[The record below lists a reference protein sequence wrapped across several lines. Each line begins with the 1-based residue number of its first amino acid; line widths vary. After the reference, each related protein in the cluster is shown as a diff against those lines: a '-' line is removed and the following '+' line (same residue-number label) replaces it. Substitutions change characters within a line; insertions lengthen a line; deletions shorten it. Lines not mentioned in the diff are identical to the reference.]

1 MVKRMHVVINPASG
15 QPQPVLHTVNM
26 VCHELDVDWDASITK
41 KGGDGHRFAQE
52 ALATDVDVVAAF
64 GGDGSVMEVA
74 SALMGSQVPVAILP
88 GGTANVVS
96 TELGIPG
103 DLTKACQL
111 ACGQNSTTKAVDV
124 GQAGER
130 TFMLRVAMGL
140 AADHVIGATRE
151 MKDRYGELAYTISA
165 LQQMKD
171 LPMARYKL
179 TLDGEQYEVEGAT
192 CRVDNS
198 GNFGRGLSFSKAIS
212 VSDGLLDVTIVRDL
226 GSASVKSLVSDAV
239 GRGTRDP
246 DAFHHWQAR
255 EITIEAAPPQRVIGD
270 GELWGETPISLTV
283 LPQAARF
290 LVKRAE

>member
-1 MVKRMHVVINPASG
+1 MTKRLHAVINPAAG
-15 QPQPVLHTVNM
+15 QPKPVLHTLNS
-26 VCHELDVDWDASITK
+26 VCGSAGVDWAVSVTRKSGDAV
-41 KGGDGHRFAQE
+41 HFAQE
-52 ALATDVDVVAAF
+52 ALAEGFDVVAAF
-64 GGDGSVMEVA
+64 GGDGTVMEVA
-74 SALMGSQVPVAILP
+74 SVLMGGDVPVAILP
-88 GGTANVVS
+88 GGTANVMS

-103 DLTKACQL
+103 DLTQACQL
-111 ACGQNSTTKAVDV
+111 ACGQNSTTKTVDM

-140 AADHVIGATRE
+140 DADHVIGATRE

-198 GNFGRGLSFSKAIS
+198 GNFGHGLTFSKEIS

-226 GSASVKSLVSDAV
+226 GPTSVQSLVADAV
-239 GRGTRDP
+239 GHGTP
-246 DAFHHWQAR
+246 NADAFHHWQAR
-255 EITIEAAPPQRVIGD
+255 EITIEADPPQHVIGD
-270 GELWGETPISLTV
+270 GE
-283 LPQAARF
+283 QAVRF
-290 LVKRAE
+290 LVPTTVSK